1 MNSRRIINMKN
12 RIFGAFI
19 LIFTAMLLVMPSV
32 SSAQD
37 IKARFKDRLPQIIEL
52 KSRGIIGETNHGYLD
67 YVGSVREMQDVV
79 DAENRD
85 RRIVYEEIA
94 RQQGTTVQ
102 TVGQRRALQLR
113 DLANPG
119 DWVQDDAGRWY
130 RK

>member
-1 MNSRRIINMKN
+1 MRN
-12 RIFGAFI
+12 RMVVLWVFV
-19 LIFTAMLLVMPSV
+19 FTAILFATSSV
-32 SSAQD
+32 SFAQD
-37 IKARFKDRLPQIIEL
+37 IKARFKERLPKIIEL
-52 KSRGIIGETNHGYLD
+52 KSKGIIGENNQGYLD
-67 YVGSVREMQDVV
+67 FVGSVRQMPDVV
-79 DAENRD
+79 EAENRD

-119 DWVQDDAGRWY
+119 DWVQDNAGRWY

>member
-1 MNSRRIINMKN
+1 MKN
-12 RIFGAFI
+12 RNFVVWI
-19 LIFTAMLLVMPSV
+19 LTFTIILFAISSV
-32 SSAQD
+32 SFAQD
-37 IKARFKDRLPQIIEL
+37 IKARFKERLPKIIEL
-52 KSRGIIGETNHGYLD
+52 KSQGIIGENNQGYLEFL
-67 YVGSVREMQDVV
+67 GSTRQMQDLV

-85 RRIVYEEIA
+85 RRSVYEGIA

-102 TVGQRRALQLR
+102 TVGQRRALQLK

>member
-1 MNSRRIINMKN
+1 MKN
-12 RIFGAFI
+12 RIFVVSFLMLTAFLFI
-19 LIFTAMLLVMPSV
+19 MSSV

-52 KSRGIIGETNHGYLD
+52 KSKGIIGETNQGYLD
-67 YVGSVREMQDVV
+67 YVGGVREMQDVV
-79 DAENRD
+79 EAENRD

-94 RQQGTTVQ
+94 KQQGVSAQ
-102 TVGQRRALQLR
+102 AVGQRRALQLR

-119 DWVQDDAGRWY
+119 DWVQNDAGAWY

>member
-1 MNSRRIINMKN
+1 MKN
-12 RIFGAFI
+12 RIFVVWI
-19 LIFTAMLLVMPSV
+19 LTFTVILLAISSV
-32 SSAQD
+32 SFAQD
-37 IKARFKDRLPQIIEL
+37 IKARFKERLPKIIEL
-52 KSRGIIGETNHGYLD
+52 KSQGIIGENNQGYLEF
-67 YVGSVREMQDVV
+67 VGSTRQMQDLV

-85 RRIVYEEIA
+85 RRSVYEGIA
-94 RQQGTTVQ
+94 KQQGTTVQ

>member
-1 MNSRRIINMKN
+1 MKN
-12 RIFGAFI
+12 RIFVLWI
-19 LIFTAMLLVMPSV
+19 LTFTVILFAISSV
-32 SSAQD
+32 SFAQD
-37 IKARFKDRLPQIIEL
+37 IKARFKERLPKIIEL
-52 KSRGIIGETNHGYLD
+52 KSQGIIGENNQGYLEF
-67 YVGSVREMQDVV
+67 VGGTRQMQDLV

-85 RRIVYEEIA
+85 RRTVYEGIS

>member
-1 MNSRRIINMKN
+1 MKN
-12 RIFGAFI
+12 RIFVVWI
-19 LIFTAMLLVMPSV
+19 LTFTVILFAISSV
-32 SSAQD
+32 SFAQD
-37 IKARFKDRLPQIIEL
+37 IKARFKERLPKIIEL
-52 KSRGIIGETNHGYLD
+52 KSQGIIGENNQGYLEF
-67 YVGSVREMQDVV
+67 VGSTRQMQDLV

-85 RRIVYEEIA
+85 RRSVYEGIA

-102 TVGQRRALQLR
+102 TVGQRRALQLK

>member
-1 MNSRRIINMKN
+1 MKN
-12 RIFGAFI
+12 RMVVLWVLA
-19 LIFTAMLLVMPSV
+19 FTAILLATSSV
-32 SSAQD
+32 SFAQD
-37 IKARFKDRLPQIIEL
+37 IKARFKERLPKIIEL
-52 KSRGIIGETNHGYLD
+52 KSKGIIGENNQGYLD
-67 YVGSVREMQDVV
+67 FVGSVRQMQDVV
-79 DAENRD
+79 EAENRD

>member
-1 MNSRRIINMKN
+1 MKN
-12 RIFGAFI
+12 RIFVVWI
-19 LIFTAMLLVMPSV
+19 LTFTVILFAISSV
-32 SSAQD
+32 SFAQD
-37 IKARFKDRLPQIIEL
+37 IKARFKERLPKIIEL
-52 KSRGIIGETNHGYLD
+52 KSQGIIGENNQGYLEF
-67 YVGSVREMQDVV
+67 VGGTRQMQDLV

-85 RRIVYEEIA
+85 RRTVYEGIS

-102 TVGQRRALQLR
+102 TVGQRRALQLM

>member
-1 MNSRRIINMKN
+1 MKN
-12 RIFGAFI
+12 RMVVLWVLA
-19 LIFTAMLLVMPSV
+19 FTAILLATSSV
-32 SSAQD
+32 SFAQD
-37 IKARFKDRLPQIIEL
+37 IKARFKERLPKIIEL
-52 KSRGIIGETNHGYLD
+52 KSQGIIGENNQGYLD
-67 YVGSVREMQDVV
+67 FVGSVRQMQDVV

-113 DLANPG
+113 DLANSG

>member
-1 MNSRRIINMKN
+1 MKN
-12 RIFGAFI
+12 RIFVVWI
-19 LIFTAMLLVMPSV
+19 LTFTVILFAISSV
-32 SSAQD
+32 SFAQD
-37 IKARFKDRLPQIIEL
+37 IKARFKERLPKIIEL
-52 KSRGIIGETNHGYLD
+52 KSQGIIGENNQGYLEF
-67 YVGSVREMQDVV
+67 VGSTRQMQDLV

-85 RRIVYEEIA
+85 RRSVYEGIA
-94 RQQGTTVQ
+94 KQQGTTVQ